1 MHVRLSSSLGLPIVE
16 KNDDHVIGIISGI
29 LINPDSGKIEGFY
42 AKVPG
47 LMASG
52 DLFFSALDTVKWGTR
67 VSIQDREVLSPANDR
82 IRLKEILEDPRTVLG
97 QKVLYENGKKLGV
110 CKDVQFD
117 TDKMVMTWIFP
128 KKFFGWGMA
137 IPAKEIKEIK
147 KDKIIVCDPKVTK
160 KVEEEESIDPVETL
174 EKIADPKIVRPG

>member
-1 MHVRLSSSLGLPIVE
+1 MHVRLSSSLGLPIIE
-16 KNDDHVIGIISGI
+16 KNDDHVLGVISGI

-47 LMASG
+47 LMLKE

-67 VSIQDREVLSPANDR
+67 VSIQDREVLSFASDR
-82 IRLKEILEDPRTVLG
+82 VRLKEILEDPRSVLG
-97 QKVLYENGKKLGV
+97 QKVVYENGKSLGV

-117 TDKMVMTWIFP
+117 TDKMIMTWIFP
-128 KKFFGWGMA
+128 KKFLRWGMA

-147 KDKIIVCDPKVTK
+147 NEKIIVRDPKVIK
-160 KVEEEESIDPVETL
+160 EVIEESIDPVEAF
-174 EKIADPKIVRPG
+174 EKITDPKIVRPG